1 MPLVTLQ
8 LPDSLHRGIQELA
21 AKDGYSMTQFLIT
34 AAAEKLSAIA
44 TEDYLTERAKRAD
57 LAAFDRILAQVPNV
71 KPDEGDELP

>member
-1 MPLVTLQ
+1 MTSVSLQ

-34 AAAEKLSAIA
+34 AAAEKLSALA

-57 LAAFDRILAQVPNV
+57 MAAFDQIMAQVPNV
-71 KPDEGDELP
+71 KPDEGDEMP